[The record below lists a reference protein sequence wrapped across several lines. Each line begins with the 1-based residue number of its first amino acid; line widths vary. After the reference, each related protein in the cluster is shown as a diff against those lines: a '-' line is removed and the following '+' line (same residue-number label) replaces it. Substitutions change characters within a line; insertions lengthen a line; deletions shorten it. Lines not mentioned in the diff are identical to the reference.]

1 MSIEAAKAFIDRI
14 KTDEDFF
21 KKVTQCKD
29 PEACMV
35 FAKREGFELEMA
47 ELLIA
52 V

>member
-1 MSIEAAKAFIDRI
+1 MSIEAIKSFIDRLN
-14 KTDEDFF
+14 TDEDFL
-21 KKVTQCKD
+21 KKVTKCKD